1 MAIENSP
8 KFLSRSSGFAAY
20 APAMPQPAPSPPSS
34 NPTSFAGLL
43 ASFAAPGQKKPPARD
58 LGRETARDRARDRA
72 RDPDG
77 LEDDVATL
85 SYERALRAHARYH
98 APEEALASAGLAAA
112 EIPAVAHPE
121 PALPGP
127 ALPEPTLPEPSFAEP
142 LRIFEADPM
151 LPGEAPAS
159 ADGHAETNSAAQFA
173 ADAGQNMAGQDM
185 AGQDMAGHGMA
196 GQDMADQAHPAG
208 LDLPAG
214 LDRNLKT
221 ASITIRL
228 SPSECAQLRRRAAEA
243 GLTVSA
249 YLRSCTFE
257 TEALRALVKDTLAKM
272 RAEGVRSD
280 GGRFDEVRDQPVTPS
295 LARRWWREL
304 LARFWPR

>member
-20 APAMPQPAPSPPSS
+20 APAMPPPAPSPPSS

-72 RDPDG
+72 RDPNG

-112 EIPAVAHPE
+112 DIPAVARPE

-127 ALPEPTLPEPSFAEP
+127 ALPEPTLPEPSLAEP

-173 ADAGQNMAGQDM
+173 ADAGQNMAGQD
-185 AGQDMAGHGMA
+185 MA

-272 RAEGVRSD
+272 RADGMRAD

-304 LARFWPR
+304 LARFWPRERVDQRVAQA

>member
-98 APEEALASAGLAAA
+98 APEEALGSAGLAAA
-112 EIPAVAHPE
+112 EIPAFAHPE

-159 ADGHAETNSAAQFA
+159 ADGQAETNSAAQFA
-173 ADAGQNMAGQDM
+173 ADAGQNMAG
-185 AGQDMAGHGMA
+185 
-196 GQDMADQAHPAG
+196 QAHPAG

-272 RAEGVRSD
+272 RADGMRAD
-280 GGRFDEVRDQPVTPS
+280 GGRFDEVRDQPATPS

-304 LARFWPR
+304 LARFWPRERVDQRVAQA

>member
-1 MAIENSP
+1 
-8 KFLSRSSGFAAY
+8 
-20 APAMPQPAPSPPSS
+20 MPQPAPSPPSS
-34 NPTSFAGLL
+34 NPPSFAGLL
-43 ASFAAPGQKKPPARD
+43 ASIAAPGQKKPPARE
-58 LGRETARDRARDRA
+58 LGRETARDRARDKA
-72 RDPDG
+72 RDFDG

-98 APEEALASAGLAAA
+98 APEEALEPAGLVAA
-112 EIPAVAHPE
+112 EVRGVMHPE
-121 PALPGP
+121 AALPGP
-127 ALPEPTLPEPSFAEP
+127 ALPGPVLSVPALAEP
-142 LRIFEADPM
+142 LRIFEAVPA
-151 LPGEAPAS
+151 ESAPA
-159 ADGHAETNSAAQFA
+159 ADAQGETIPAAQFA
-173 ADAGQNMAGQDM
+173 ADAGENLPTGR
-185 AGQDMAGHGMA
+185 
-196 GQDMADQAHPAG
+196 DQPVG
-208 LDLPAG
+208 VNPSPG

-280 GGRFDEVRDQPVTPS
+280 GGRFDEVRDQPAESP

-304 LARFWPR
+304 LSRFWPHGRVDQRVAQA